1 MTVNFLKVNQKKV
14 NLRKSIEHTKPL
26 LSLKMN
32 KFLFLIGL
40 FSLSI
45 SAGAQVFVTLPVS
58 FDSPVGY
65 HDDYNTANQNFGN
78 AAFIASFQIPG
89 YHFGVN
95 TNRGLMAFDL
105 SSIPVGSTII
115 SAKLNLHAYTDFTVA
130 ALQNGH
136 CGNNQSKFSR
146 ITSNWN
152 ETTVT
157 WNSQPAVSNVNEI
170 LLNQSNATNQ
180 DYLNVNVSNLVQDMV
195 NNPTTSFGFR
205 LALVDEVVT
214 SSLAFC
220 SKEYPDPS
228 KHPSLV
234 VEYRLPA
241 SSLPENIQEFFR
253 FEPNP
258 VQHSLNVHFSDVSN
272 GRKVLCIDAKGKII
286 CSVDADYQD
295 VTIDMSSITSGI
307 YFISVN
313 DSNRMYHT
321 ELFLKN

>member
-1 MTVNFLKVNQKKV
+1 M
-14 NLRKSIEHTKPL
+14 RKSIEHTKPL

-65 HDDYNTANQNFGN
+65 HDDYNTANQNYGN

-105 SSIPVGSTII
+105 SSIPIGSTII

-130 ALQNGH
+130 VLQNGH
-136 CGNNQSKFSR
+136 CGNNQSKLSR
-146 ITSNWN
+146 ITSNWD
-152 ETTVT
+152 ESTVT
-157 WNSQPAVSNVNEI
+157 WNTQPTVSNVNEI
-170 LLNQSNATNQ
+170 LLSQSNATNQ
-180 DYLNVNVSNLVQDMV
+180 DYLNMNVSNLVQDMV

-220 SKEYPDPS
+220 SKEFANPAKRPT
-228 KHPSLV
+228 LF
-234 VEYRLPA
+234 VEYRLPS
-241 SSLPENIQEFFR
+241 SSLSDFTFEEFAMY
-253 FEPNP
+253 PNP
-258 VQHSLNVHFSDVSN
+258 AQNTLYLSFPNAEQN
-272 GRKVLCIDAKGKII
+272 RRITC
-286 CSVDADYQD
+286 VDAQGKRIFQVNGENQD
-295 VTIDMSSITSGI
+295 LELDLSSMEAGI
-307 YFISVN
+307 YTIFVE
-313 DSNRMYHT
+313 DSTTIYQARKFY
-321 ELFLKN
+321 KN

>member
-1 MTVNFLKVNQKKV
+1 MNVQSHYFF
-14 NLRKSIEHTKPL
+14 
-26 LSLKMN
+26 LKMN

-45 SAGAQVFVTLPVS
+45 SAGAQVFVNLPVS
-58 FDSPVGY
+58 IDSPVGY

-130 ALQNGH
+130 VLQNGH
-136 CGNNQSKFSR
+136 CGNNQSKLSR

-152 ETTVT
+152 ESTVT
-157 WNSQPAVSNVNEI
+157 WNSQPTVSNVNEI

-180 DYLNVNVSNLVQDMV
+180 DYLNINVSNLVQDMV

-205 LALVDEVVT
+205 LALADEVVT

-220 SKEYPDPS
+220 SKEFANPA
-228 KHPSLV
+228 KRPSLL

-241 SSLPENIQEFFR
+241 SSVSEIKYTQFAMS
-253 FEPNP
+253 PNP
-258 VQHSLNVHFSDVSN
+258 VENILHLSFPNVAQIRLITCMDVQGKQVLQLNGENQEIELD
-272 GRKVLCIDAKGKII
+272 L
-286 CSVDADYQD
+286 
-295 VTIDMSSITSGI
+295 SSMASGI
-307 YFISVN
+307 YTIFVEESSAV
-313 DSNRMYHT
+313 YQT
-321 ELFLKN
+321 QKFYKN

>member
-1 MTVNFLKVNQKKV
+1 MNVQSHYFF
-14 NLRKSIEHTKPL
+14 
-26 LSLKMN
+26 LKMN

-45 SAGAQVFVTLPVS
+45 SAGAQVFVNLPVS
-58 FDSPVGY
+58 IDSPVGY

-130 ALQNGH
+130 VLQNGH
-136 CGNNQSKFSR
+136 CGNNQSKLSR

-152 ETTVT
+152 ESTVT
-157 WNSQPAVSNVNEI
+157 WNSQPTVSNVNEI

-180 DYLNVNVSNLVQDMV
+180 DYLNINVSNLVQDMV

-205 LALVDEVVT
+205 LALADEVVT

-220 SKEYPDPS
+220 SKEFANPA
-228 KHPSLV
+228 KRPSLL

-241 SSLPENIQEFFR
+241 SSVSEFKYTQFAMS
-253 FEPNP
+253 PNP
-258 VQHSLNVHFSDVSN
+258 VENILHLSFPNVAQIRLITCMDVQGKQVLQLNGENQEIELD
-272 GRKVLCIDAKGKII
+272 L
-286 CSVDADYQD
+286 
-295 VTIDMSSITSGI
+295 SSMASGI
-307 YFISVN
+307 YTIFVEESSAV
-313 DSNRMYHT
+313 YQT
-321 ELFLKN
+321 QKFYKN